1 MKPVEYYLNLP
12 PELVDM
18 NDPDTPESVK
28 IAARIALENER
39 DAILAQE
46 ESQRTQEVKSR
57 LKVLLSIL
65 SAAISFL
72 QNIFK

>member
-1 MKPVEYYLNLP
+1 MKPAEYYLNLP

-46 ESQRTQEVKSR
+46 ESKRTQEVRSR

-65 SAAISFL
+65 SSAISFL